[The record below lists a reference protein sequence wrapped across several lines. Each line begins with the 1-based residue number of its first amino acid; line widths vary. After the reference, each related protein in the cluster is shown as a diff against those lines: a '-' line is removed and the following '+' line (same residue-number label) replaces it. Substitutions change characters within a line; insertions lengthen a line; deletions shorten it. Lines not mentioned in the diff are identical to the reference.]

1 MKRRFTRR
9 SAILGG
15 FGAAITT
22 RGFRRNVSAQGS
34 TPEADYTPTIDP
46 AQFSTTIDNPYFPLT
61 PGTTLFYEGEAD
73 GAAQSEEFTVTFETR
88 EVMGVQCV
96 VVHDIVSEEGEVVED
111 TLDWFAQDAD
121 GNVWYFGEESKD
133 IEGGEVVSTEGSW
146 EAGVDG
152 ALPGIVM
159 PANPQVG
166 DAYRQEYYAGEAED
180 MAEVIA
186 LDETVSVPN
195 GEYSE
200 VLVTED
206 RNPLEPEFVEHK
218 YYAKGVGM
226 VFEELVEGG
235 EEFMELVRIEQED
248 EDASPEADDDDEPG
262 DVDEQDEEGDEDDYD
277 Y

>member
-15 FGAAITT
+15 FGAAVAM
-22 RGFRRNVSAQGS
+22 RGLGRNVSAQSG
-34 TPEADYTPTIDP
+34 TPEAEYTPTIDP
-46 AQFSTTIDNPYFPLT
+46 AQFSAIIDNPYFPLT
-61 PGTTLFYEGEAD
+61 PGTTLYYEGETD
-73 GAAQSEEFTVTFETR
+73 GTPQTEEFAVTFEAR

-96 VVHDIVSEEGEVVED
+96 VVRDIVSEDGEVVED
-111 TLDWFAQDAD
+111 TLDWFAQDAE

-133 IEGGEVVSTEGSW
+133 IEDGEVVSTEGSW

-166 DAYRQEYYAGEAED
+166 DSYRQEYYAGEAED

-186 LDETVSVPN
+186 VDETVSVPN
-195 GEYSE
+195 GEYTE
-200 VLVTED
+200 VLVTKD
-206 RNPLEPEFVEHK
+206 TNPLEPEIAEHK

-226 VFEELVEGG
+226 VFEELIEGG
-235 EEFMELVRIEQED
+235 EERMELVRVEQED
-248 EDASPEADDDDEPG
+248 EDASPESDDDETSP
-262 DVDEQDEEGDEDDYD
+262 DAEDEDEY
-277 Y
+277 